1 MRTDLTPLLCLALL
15 ATPGCP
21 SDGDDDDVAGSSC
34 ADLLSAGDSWSVDP
48 DGEDGQIH
56 PQTVLADGVLW
67 SAWNRPDGGS
77 NFAVFAAA
85 RSCDGA
91 LIAGPVRLDAGEGN
105 STDPAIAVSGDRVLV
120 AWQTDDGGVP
130 FNLSVRTAV
139 LSTDG
144 SVIADEARAEF
155 LDGGAPVP
163 GQSWMARVAPDPVG
177 FLLVAVRAGDQE
189 SWHVVAQRLDG
200 DGASVGDMVPITS
213 PSDEAFEPAVAVD
226 GDGAVIA
233 WQDSFDGSEGFGAAR
248 LSGDN
253 AVPVLWPMLASPGL
267 GVALS
272 GGEGL
277 WGVVGTAGGA
287 RAGEMLEPGQPLGTT
302 AAQSPG
308 IAARA
313 DGAVAAWAE
322 GSAANATW
330 WLRWIDG
337 AESGDP
343 IEVGAGAAYSADLVA
358 LDDTHVL
365 LTRAVGSSPAFR
377 IEAEVV
383 EVP

>member
-1 MRTDLTPLLCLALL
+1 
-15 ATPGCP
+15 
-21 SDGDDDDVAGSSC
+21 
-34 ADLLSAGDSWSVDP
+34 
-48 DGEDGQIH
+48 
-56 PQTVLADGVLW
+56 
-67 SAWNRPDGGS
+67 
-77 NFAVFAAA
+77 
-85 RSCDGA
+85 
-91 LIAGPVRLDAGEGN
+91 
-105 STDPAIAVSGDRVLV
+105 
-120 AWQTDDGGVP
+120 
-130 FNLSVRTAV
+130 
-139 LSTDG
+139 
-144 SVIADEARAEF
+144 
-155 LDGGAPVP
+155 
-163 GQSWMARVAPDPVG
+163 
-177 FLLVAVRAGDQE
+177 
-189 SWHVVAQRLDG
+189 
-200 DGASVGDMVPITS
+200 
-213 PSDEAFEPAVAVD
+213 
-226 GDGAVIA
+226 
-233 WQDSFDGSEGFGAAR
+233 
-248 LSGDN
+248 
-253 AVPVLWPMLASPGL
+253 
-267 GVALS
+267 
-272 GGEGL
+272 
-277 WGVVGTAGGA
+277 VVGTAGGA